1 MKFVISL
8 ILLSTQI
15 SASPI
20 DLSHEAQ
27 WDRVQYLKQI
37 FTETYKI
44 PEGLIGMRVVQNC
57 ESVES
62 QGKINL
68 CIKKN
73 GDLITVSVDQRFI
86 RESLKIFQAP
96 KQEQK

>member
-8 ILLSTQI
+8 FLLTTSLM
-15 SASPI
+15 ASPI
-20 DLSHEAQ
+20 DLTHEAQ
-27 WDRVQYLKQI
+27 WNRVQYLKEI
-37 FTETYKI
+37 FMNTYKI
-44 PEGLIGMRVVQNC
+44 PEGLIGMRAVQDC
-57 ESVES
+57 DFVES
-62 QGKINL
+62 KGKINL

-96 KQEQK
+96 RQEQK